1 MRQAK
6 DTDFFIELP
15 GVGVFRFGRRTYGD
29 RLSIR
34 TEYLRLVREFGDSD
48 SALSI
53 YASMIASHS
62 VLCVEAPPGWSDL
75 TQLDMTSPND
85 PEEKLFELYDL
96 LKAKEDSFRKG
107 HVKTSEEAGQGT
119 S

>member
-1 MRQAK
+1 MRTSK
-6 DTDFFIELP
+6 ESDFFIELP

-29 RLSIR
+29 RLKIR

-48 SALSI
+48 TNLSI

-62 VLCVEAPPGWSDL
+62 VLCVEAPAGWADL
-75 TQLDMTSPND
+75 TELDMTAPGD
-85 PEEKLFELYDL
+85 PEDLLFELYER
-96 LKAKEDSFRKG
+96 LKAKEDSFRRGENKDI
-107 HVKTSEEAGQGT
+107 KEAGQGT

>member
-15 GVGVFRFGRRTYGD
+15 DVGVFRFGRRTYGD
-29 RLSIR
+29 RLNIR
-34 TEYLRLVREFGDSD
+34 AEYLRLVREFGDSD

-62 VLCVEAPPGWSDL
+62 VLCVEAPPGWENL
-75 TQLDMTSPND
+75 TELDMTSPVD
-85 PEEKLFELYDL
+85 PEEKLFELYEL
-96 LKAKEDSFRKG
+96 LKAKEDSFRRGQDQNSKA
-107 HVKTSEEAGQGT
+107 TGQGA

>member
-6 DTDFFIELP
+6 DTDFFIDLP

-29 RLSIR
+29 RLNIR
-34 TEYLRLVREFGDSD
+34 CEYLRLVREFGDSD

-62 VLCVEAPPGWSDL
+62 VLCVEAPEGWSDL
-75 TQLDMTSPND
+75 TKLDMTSPVD

-107 HVKTSEEAGQGT
+107 EIKSGQEAGQRA